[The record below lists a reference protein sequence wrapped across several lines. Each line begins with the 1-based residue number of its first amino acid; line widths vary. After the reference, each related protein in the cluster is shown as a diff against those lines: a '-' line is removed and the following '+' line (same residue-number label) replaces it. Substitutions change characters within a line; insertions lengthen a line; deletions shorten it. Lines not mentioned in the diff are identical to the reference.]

1 MNPYVPSFFGSW
13 DELTRMQFNPFFAG
27 TTQFPIFNHFQ
38 QQRPMPFQNELPM
51 FDVFQNFRPWTTP
64 ENLQFIP
71 PNRLAHLFITQLS
84 IRDLTHRLPKDQGK
98 EVTDRIEQT
107 IADEIDFVCGT
118 GPRPP
123 FPGPTPYP
131 FLVASELNLFVN
143 TLQEGS
149 LKTSILQL
157 TERIV
162 NRATTAFT
170 MKKEARAA

>member
-13 DELTRMQFNPFFAG
+13 DELTRMTTNPFFAG
-27 TTQFPIFNHFQ
+27 TTQFPMYNYFQ
-38 QQRPMPFQNELPM
+38 HQRPVPFVPNELTPEM
-51 FDVFQNFRPWTTP
+51 FQYFRPGITN
-64 ENLQFIP
+64 ELNMVP
-71 PNRLAHLFITQLS
+71 PTRLTHLFITQLS
-84 IRDLTHRLPKDQGK
+84 IRDLTQRLPKEQGK
-98 EVTDRIEQT
+98 EVTDRIDQT

-131 FLVASELNLFVN
+131 FLVASELNLFAN
-143 TLQEGS
+143 TLQDGS

-162 NRATTAFT
+162 NRTTTAFT
-170 MKKEARAA
+170 LKKEARAA

>member
-13 DELTRMQFNPFFAG
+13 DELTRMAFNPSFG
-27 TTQFPIFNHFQ
+27 TTQFPLFNYFT
-38 QQRPMPFQNELPM
+38 QRPPHIGPPDPGPL
-51 FDVFQNFRPWTTP
+51 DVFQYFRPGMMNEFNPQT
-64 ENLQFIP
+64 IP
-71 PNRLAHLFITQLS
+71 PGRMTQLFINQLS
-84 IRDLTHRLPKDQGK
+84 IRDLTHRLPKEQGK
-98 EVTDRIEQT
+98 EVTDRIDQT

-131 FLVASELNLFVN
+131 FLVASELNLFVH

-149 LKTSILQL
+149 LKTSITQL

-170 MKKEARAA
+170 LKKEARAA